1 MIKDVHLRNM
11 SCPNKGY
18 DTSIQ
23 HWGKF
28 NMDRELALEIVRV
41 TEAAALAS
49 AQWMGRGKKNEADD
63 AATTAMRTMF
73 DSVNCKGTVVI
84 GEGELD
90 EAPMLYIGEEVGSGH
105 GPEVDIAVD
114 PLEGTNIVAKGHP
127 NAMAVI
133 AVADKGTLLHAP
145 DMYMEKIAVGPE
157 AAGLIRLDDPIEKT
171 IDIVAKMTKKRV
183 RDVTVIIQ
191 ERERH
196 NALIERIREKGARVK
211 LFGDGDV
218 GAAIATALPQTGID
232 LFVGTGGAPEGV
244 ISAAAL
250 KALGGDMQARLAP
263 MNDEE
268 SERCKNMGLED
279 PRQVLTLDDLVRG
292 DDAIFAATGV
302 SSGELVEGV
311 RFLGGDLAETDSIV
325 MRAKTRTVRYIK
337 THHHLD
343 HKPHLV
349 MND

>member
-1 MIKDVHLRNM
+1 
-11 SCPNKGY
+11 
-18 DTSIQ
+18 
-23 HWGKF
+23 
-28 NMDRELALEIVRV
+28 MDRELAMEIVRV

-49 AQWMGRGKKNEADD
+49 AQWMGRGLKIEADD

-73 DSVNCKGTVVI
+73 DSVTMKGTVVI

-90 EAPMLYIGEEVGSGH
+90 EAPMLYIGEELGSGN

-133 AVADKGTLLHAP
+133 AVADRGTLLHAP
-145 DMYMEKIAVGPE
+145 DMYMEKLVVGPE
-157 AAGLIRLDDPIEKT
+157 AAGLVRLTDPIEKT
-171 IDIVAKMTKKRV
+171 IDIVAKMNNKRV

-196 NALIERIREKGARVK
+196 EELVTRIQNKGARVK

-218 GAAIATALPQTGID
+218 GASIVTALPRTGID

-244 ISAAAL
+244 ISAAAI
-250 KALGGDMQARLAP
+250 KALGGDMQARLVP

-268 SERCKNMGLED
+268 YKRCQEMGLED
-279 PRQVLTLDDLVRG
+279 PTTLLMLNDLVKG

-302 SSGELVEGV
+302 STGELLEGV
-311 RFLGGDLAETDSIV
+311 RFLGGDLVETDTIV
-325 MRAKTRTVRYIK
+325 MRAKTGTVRYIK
-337 THHHLD
+337 AHHRLNK
-343 HKPHLV
+343 KPHLV
-349 MND
+349 MPENT